1 MRKSFTLSAA
11 TCAGKTKTAFVAG
24 SMYFENTKHDVNFLL
39 CESTMHSENKW
50 MHMLWRRI
58 AELEQIKEPLLFSD
72 SIKFTGCSCE
82 CEPEPL

>member
-1 MRKSFTLSAA
+1 MMRKSFTLSAA

-50 MHMLWRRI
+50 MHML
-58 AELEQIKEPLLFSD
+58 
-72 SIKFTGCSCE
+72 
-82 CEPEPL
+82 